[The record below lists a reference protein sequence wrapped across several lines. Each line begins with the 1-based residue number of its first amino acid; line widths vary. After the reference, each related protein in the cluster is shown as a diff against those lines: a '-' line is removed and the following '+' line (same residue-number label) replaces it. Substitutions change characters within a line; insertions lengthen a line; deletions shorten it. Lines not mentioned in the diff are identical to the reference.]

1 MIPAMKNN
9 KSCLLPSKRTVTLF
23 AFLFCLWLISEQA
36 EAQKRIKT
44 PGTSSG
50 RKDSLQVSRA
60 KTKREPML
68 AINLSTFQTQFMQ
81 NVISTD
87 STMYNKGLQLQ
98 FTAYFFNGK
107 NYQVGF
113 GAGASS
119 QKGSSYFTYM
129 KSIQLPFY
137 ISFRITPGRFYLRG
151 DLGYS
156 FTASVQQKAKNT
168 YPGFNPG
175 YKYVNDGFNKN
186 YPFLRCTAGFELIP
200 KELCAELGYQYS
212 PTRYFTLYPDK
223 VKPGLFTFGLALN
236 LH

>member
-1 MIPAMKNN
+1 MKNEGHYRMQLRTL
-9 KSCLLPSKRTVTLF
+9 SVLCLSFLFLSFTVT
-23 AFLFCLWLISEQA
+23 
-36 EAQKRIKT
+36 EANAQRRIHLPGRTTPRPADEKPAKT
-44 PGTSSG
+44 PKTP
-50 RKDSLQVSRA
+50 

-107 NYQVGF
+107 NYQIGF
-113 GAGASS
+113 GAGACS
-119 QKGSSYFTYM
+119 QKGSSMYTYM
-129 KSIQLPFY
+129 KSLLLPFY
-137 ISFRITPGRFYLRG
+137 TSFRINPGRFYLRG

-156 FTASVQQKAKNT
+156 FTASVQQKAKNP

-186 YPFLRCTAGFELIP
+186 YPFLRFTVGFELIP

-212 PTRYFTLYPDK
+212 PTRYFSLYPDK
-223 VKPGLFTFGLALN
+223 VRPDLFTFGLALN